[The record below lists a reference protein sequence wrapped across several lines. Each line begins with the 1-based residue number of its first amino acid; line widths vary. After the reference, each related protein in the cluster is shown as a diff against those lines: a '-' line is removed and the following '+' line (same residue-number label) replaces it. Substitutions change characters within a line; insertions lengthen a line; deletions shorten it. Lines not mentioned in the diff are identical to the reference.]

1 MAKTISIDQLGAAI
15 AAELEG
21 YGQGVKDRVDQAGEK
36 TVKKMVK
43 LTKASA
49 PVETGSFKKK
59 ITWTAKDTGL
69 GVKKYFWH
77 VKAPDHR
84 ITHLLVHGHAN
95 VDGGRTAGNP
105 FLHNAVDTV
114 LPEYERDVEEAIR
127 NG

>member
-1 MAKTISIDQLGAAI
+1 MAKTISIDQLGTAI

-21 YGQGVKDRVDQAGEK
+21 YSQEVKDRADQAGEK
-36 TVKKMVK
+36 AVKKMVK

-49 PVETGSFKKK
+49 PVETGSFKRN

-84 ITHLLVHGHAN
+84 LTHLLVHGHAN
-95 VDGGRTAGNP
+95 VDGSRTAGNP
-105 FLHNAVDTV
+105 FLQTALDTV
-114 LPEYERDVEEAIR
+114 LPEYEREVEEAIR